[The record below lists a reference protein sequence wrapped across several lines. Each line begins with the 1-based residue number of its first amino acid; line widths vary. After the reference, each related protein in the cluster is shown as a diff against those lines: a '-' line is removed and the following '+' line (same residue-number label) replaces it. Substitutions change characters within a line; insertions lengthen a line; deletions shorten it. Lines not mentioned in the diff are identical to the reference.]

1 MKGRLTGLA
10 IAAVSALGIA
20 MSSIDAVAQGGK
32 DIVGTWEWIS
42 VDHTQLD
49 GTRSQ
54 PFGPKPG
61 GYLSFDAGGRFL
73 WLITRPGRAKFI
85 SGKRDQGTSDEN
97 KTTVQGSLAYGGTYM
112 ISNDTLIMKI
122 EASTYPNEEGAEQK
136 RIFTLEGEEL
146 AWKNP
151 TVSTGASGVARLR
164 RVR

>member
-10 IAAVSALGIA
+10 ISAVSALGIA

-42 VDHTQLD
+42 VDNTQLD
-49 GTRSQ
+49 GSRSQ